1 MKQFQTHPNNTD
13 HPRKQSR
20 NTLVRVAVKR
30 LGPHQAFRICGREE
44 IAMCYR
50 RPVPCEWDRRFFFT
64 YLLLVLMPTGP
75 KHWPKDI
82 HKKRADNDEPT
93 QNYQSESEGMV
104 MIESLMDFPMH

>member
-1 MKQFQTHPNNTD
+1 
-13 HPRKQSR
+13 
-20 NTLVRVAVKR
+20 
-30 LGPHQAFRICGREE
+30 
-44 IAMCYR
+44 
-50 RPVPCEWDRRFFFT
+50 
-64 YLLLVLMPTGP
+64 MPTGP